1 MSEAMLE
8 KDMRPNRYI
17 VMLRHVQAYIRDF
30 FEQNP
35 ISQLSV
41 HGMYDGKCM
50 QLSELSGNPN
60 EHILA
65 LEDLRTGG
73 REKVPIQPKG
83 APSLQNALDMSRAIL
98 YHTPKHGTREVLII
112 LGALLTNDPGDI
124 SKTVAT
130 CIKDRL
136 KVSIIGMLARMKVC
150 QDIVSRTNDG
160 DESGYTVAVDQIH
173 FRELLRQNTTPPA
186 VRAGDQQEANMAN
199 LLVMGFPS
207 HMEEEEASLC
217 ACHGKLVRGGYNCP
231 RCATK
236 VCSLPQTCPACSLT
250 LILSTHLARSYH
262 HLFPLRSFREV
273 SWARARRMGTLQCK
287 GCLKPF
293 PPVPDGVR
301 WSNSN
306 DEQGSNAPGLVG
318 GGSSLVEGA
327 SESARYEC
335 EACHNHFCVDCDV
348 FCHQALFNCPGCLT
362 GPPVEVPGDHRGA
375 SNGAVDEE
383 AMDGVERS
391 ISTA

>member
-60 EHILA
+60 DHILA

-98 YHTPKHGTREVLII
+98 FHTPKHGTREVLII

-124 SKTVAT
+124 SKTIAT
-130 CIKDRL
+130 CVKDRL

-186 VRAGDQQEANMAN
+186 VRTSDQEANMAN

-207 HMEEEEASLC
+207 RMEEEEASLC
-217 ACHGKLVRGGYNCP
+217 ACHGRLVRGGYNCP

-236 VCSLPQTCPACSLT
+236 VCSLPQTCPACALT

-262 HLFPLRSFREV
+262 HLFPLRSFGEV
-273 SWARARRMGTLQCK
+273 SWARAKRMGTLQCK
-287 GCLKPF
+287 GCLRQF
-293 PPVPDGVR
+293 PPVPDDVQQP
-301 WSNSN
+301 SS
-306 DEQGSNAPGLVG
+306 DERGNRALG
-318 GGSSLVEGA
+318 GSLVEGS
-327 SESARYEC
+327 SESGRYEC
-335 EACHNHFCVDCDV
+335 ETCHNHFCVDCDV
-348 FCHQALFNCPGCLT
+348 FCHQALFNCPGCLS
-362 GPPVEVPGDHRGA
+362 GQPVDVPRDRARA
-375 SNGAVDEE
+375 SNGVLDQEE
-383 AMDGVERS
+383 VMDGVERS
-391 ISTA
+391 INTA

>member
-8 KDMRPNRYI
+8 KDMRPNRYL

-41 HGMYDGKCM
+41 HGMYDGKCI

-60 EHILA
+60 DHVMA

-73 REKVPIQPKG
+73 REKIPIQPKG

-98 YHTPKHGTREVLII
+98 FHTPKHGTREVLII

-124 SKTVAT
+124 GKTIAT
-130 CIKDRL
+130 CAADRL

-150 QDIVSRTNDG
+150 ADIVARTNDG
-160 DESGYTVAVDQIH
+160 DESGYAVAADEAH
-173 FRELLRQNTTPPA
+173 LGELLRQSTTPPA
-186 VRAGDQQEANMAN
+186 ARAGDAAAGTAN

-207 HMEEEEASLC
+207 RRDEDEPSLC
-217 ACHGKLVRGGYNCP
+217 ACHGRLVRGGYGCP
-231 RCATK
+231 RCRAK
-236 VCSLPQTCPACSLT
+236 VCALPQTCPACGLT

-262 HLFPLRSFREV
+262 HLFPLRSFAEV
-273 SWARARRMGTLQCK
+273 SWARARAAGSLQCK
-287 GCLKPF
+287 GCLRPF
-293 PPVPDGVR
+293 PPVPDDVR
-301 WSNSN
+301 P
-306 DEQGSNAPGLVG
+306 DGEGREAG
-318 GGSSLVEGA
+318 GSLVEGA

-335 EACHNHFCVDCDV
+335 ETCHNHFCVDCDV
-348 FCHQALFNCPGCLT
+348 FCHQALFNCPGCLS
-362 GPPVEVPGDHRGA
+362 GPPLDVPGEEHAA
-375 SNGAVDEE
+375 SNGD
-383 AMDGVERS
+383 AMEGVERS
-391 ISTA
+391 VDAA